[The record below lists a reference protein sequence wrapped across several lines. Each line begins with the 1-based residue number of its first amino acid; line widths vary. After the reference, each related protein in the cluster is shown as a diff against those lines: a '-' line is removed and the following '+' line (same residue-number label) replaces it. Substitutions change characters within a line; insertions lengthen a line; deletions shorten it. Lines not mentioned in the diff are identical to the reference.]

1 MDADRTAGDGAQRRG
16 RAVSVLSELHV
27 GHGCIDRMRA
37 TSSSACAATWA
48 PERLFRCDGCGWRG
62 WLMPLVSIES
72 ELADQAPAPNLAEV
86 DEAVSRS
93 LPAARRTFL
102 PRNLQ

>member
-1 MDADRTAGDGAQRRG
+1 
-16 RAVSVLSELHV
+16 
-27 GHGCIDRMRA
+27 
-37 TSSSACAATWA
+37 
-48 PERLFRCDGCGWRG
+48 
-62 WLMPLVSIES
+62 MPLVSIES
-72 ELADQAPAPNLAEV
+72 ALADHAPAPNLAEV